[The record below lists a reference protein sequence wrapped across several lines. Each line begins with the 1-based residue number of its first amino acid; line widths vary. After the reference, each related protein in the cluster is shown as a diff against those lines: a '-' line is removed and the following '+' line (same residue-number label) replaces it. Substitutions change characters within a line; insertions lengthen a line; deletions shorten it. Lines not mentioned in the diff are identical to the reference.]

1 MWVSGPAV
9 LLLAAFAAMLWA
21 LSVGGAADALPLI
34 DPGPFVRYGLF
45 VSKLLVNLGGA
56 GAIGALAIAIFALS
70 PKEPGF
76 GRALDVAA
84 ASAGVWT
91 VAAAASSFFVFQ
103 TAYSAAPT
111 LDAAYGDQL
120 GVFLTQ
126 FPLGRAWLTTT
137 LVAAAVTVLCFAV
150 RNVTALGIVA
160 VVAVTVGLVPL
171 AQQGHAGDTASH
183 DQAITSIWLHVAFA
197 SLWIGGLVTIV
208 ILRRF
213 LDPARLAAVLP
224 RYSTIALICFV
235 VVASSGYLSAAIRVG
250 ELSRLLTP
258 YGLLVLAKVSVL
270 LVLGLLGAYQRR
282 RLIGRISVS
291 QAAKP
296 FWILVLVELAFMG
309 IASGV
314 AAALARTTPPVVEIP
329 TTSLAAP
336 TPAEFLTGKPL
347 PPELTPIR
355 FLTEWNVDLLWLLV
369 CAFGVFFYLAGV
381 WRLRRRGDR
390 WPWYR
395 TVLWV
400 AGMALLFWVTNGA
413 VNVYEQFL
421 FSAHMLGHMILT
433 MAIPVLLVLSAPVT
447 LGLRAIA
454 KRTDGSRGAR
464 EWILLLVHS
473 RFATVITNPIVT
485 GVLFAASLWVFYYTP
500 LFRWATDGPR
510 RPHLDGR
517 ALPDHRVPVH
527 PDPGRHRSGGG
538 PAVVSAPARC
548 CCSASMAFHAF
559 FGLVAHDRHRP
570 AALRLVRRDG
580 THLGR
585 AAARR
590 SAGGGRDRVE
600 RRRDPDRDPGDRRR
614 DPVEPRRH
622 PRGEAAGPRGRPR
635 RRRRARGLQ
644 RDARGARAPRVTAR
658 ATPRS

>member
-34 DPGPFVRYGLF
+34 DPGPLVRYGLF

-56 GAIGALAIAIFALS
+56 GAIGALAIAVFALS

-76 GRALDVAA
+76 GRALDIAA

-91 VAAAASSFFVFQ
+91 VAAAASAFFVFQ
-103 TAYSAAPT
+103 TVYSSTPT

-150 RNVTALGIVA
+150 RNVTALGVVA
-160 VVAVTVGLVPL
+160 AIAVTVGLVPL

-197 SLWIGGLVTIV
+197 SLWVGGLATIV

-213 LDPARLAAVLP
+213 LDAGRLATVLP
-224 RYSTIALICFV
+224 RYSTIALVCFV

-250 ELSRLLTP
+250 ELSQLLTP
-258 YGLLVLAKVSVL
+258 YGLLIVTKVAVL
-270 LVLGLLGAYQRR
+270 LVLGLFGAYQRQ
-282 RLIGRISVS
+282 RLIGRITLS

-336 TPAEFLTGKPL
+336 TPAEYLTGKPL

-381 WRLRRRGDR
+381 RRLRRRGDR

-400 AGMALLFWVTNGA
+400 SGMVVLFWVTNGA

-421 FSAHMLGHMILT
+421 FSTHMLGHMILT

-447 LGLRAIA
+447 LGLRAIV

-485 GVLFAASLWVFYYTP
+485 GVLFASSLWVFYYTP
-500 LFRWATDGPR
+500 LFRWATTDHVGHTWMVVHFLIVGYLFVQTLVGVDPVAG
-510 RPHLDGR
+510 RPSYPLRLVLLLGT
-517 ALPDHRVPVH
+517 
-527 PDPGRHRSGGG
+527 
-538 PAVVSAPARC
+538 
-548 CCSASMAFHAF
+548 MAFHAF
-559 FGLVAHDRHRP
+559 FGLSLMTGTGLLLSDWYGAMGRTWGVPPLADQQAAGGIAWSVGEIPTVILAVVVAIQWNRADTREAKRQDR
-570 AALRLVRRDG
+570 AADRDG
-580 THLGR
+580 DAEL
-585 AAARR
+585 AAYNAML
-590 SAGGGRDRVE
+590 E
-600 RRRDPDRDPGDRRR
+600 
-614 DPVEPRRH
+614 E
-622 PRGEAAGPRGRPR
+622 RGRRP
-635 RRRRARGLQ
+635 
-644 RDARGARAPRVTAR
+644 
-658 ATPRS
+658 